1 MLQDKRT
8 IGDNS
13 NPANINPIQKIWNHI
28 KYRKGYGTPDFQ
40 EGFLGISTMGW
51 FWHQHRIHRI
61 VDIFK
66 WKYRAIKARAKT
78 LYACAQSWKIP
89 KVIEQFQDAMYQAER
104 EQREHL
110 DTIDNLEGR
119 VDRAIEQIIEERWD
133 SCRLNSII
141 EEHWV
146 NSDIKFKDGAD
157 NTKYFKLRSAKFL
170 DESHKDYESD
180 LESIRDLFEEW
191 GLRIPNQ
198 WLPEDEAEDRMWD
211 EFDQSRCDAADLG
224 PYDFDCFR
232 SDIDKSFY
240 DSSKVWNE
248 ETLPRLEREKK
259 WRADNDC

>member
-1 MLQDKRT
+1 MAVEDIIDARSWHNRYPSILEA
-8 IGDNS
+8 NLFS
-13 NPANINPIQKIWNHI
+13 NNK
-28 KYRKGYGTPDFQ
+28 KKG
-40 EGFLGISTMGW
+40 
-51 FWHQHRIHRI
+51 
-61 VDIFK
+61 
-66 WKYRAIKARAKT
+66 
-78 LYACAQSWKIP
+78 
-89 KVIEQFQDAMYQAER
+89 
-104 EQREHL
+104 
-110 DTIDNLEGR
+110 
-119 VDRAIEQIIEERWD
+119 
-133 SCRLNSII
+133 
-141 EEHWV
+141 
-146 NSDIKFKDGAD
+146 
-157 NTKYFKLRSAKFL
+157 KFL

-232 SDIDKSFY
+232 FDIDKSFY